1 MTTANNRSFSAVKL
15 CREPNHLL
23 LDESKVLYSIYS
35 IYSIKYIVKGGA
47 FGKKQQLL
55 QVSGIF
61 QQTIASPSHLCPAV
75 QENKATQVLLWNMDP
90 FCMQIKILQK

>member
-1 MTTANNRSFSAVKL
+1 MEYLFFPVKL
-15 CREPNHLL
+15 RCEPNHLL

-90 FCMQIKILQK
+90 FCFQIHILQK

>member
-23 LDESKVLYSIYS
+23 LDESKVVYLAKKRLKI
-35 IYSIKYIVKGGA
+35 IFGQLQKKG
-47 FGKKQQLL
+47 QLL